1 MPKKSLNEHDRH
13 LQATR
18 ARAAGFADT
27 ENAGCSVPVESDV
40 PLARGVYLLQAQAK
54 ITRYGNKQ
62 KKMRAGA
69 RDDAFLT
76 DLLYEKAGNGENIS
90 GTCFV
95 RTTLFALVLIYY
107 KIIINT
113 SAVSS
118 TNLGRYSCIM
128 YYTYDT
134 HLQIRDSHTTHIHVT
149 RHDQLSTTQ

>member
-1 MPKKSLNEHDRH
+1 MLIQRMQGARSRSNRMCPWLGVCICCKHRRKSR
-13 LQATR
+13 
-18 ARAAGFADT
+18 GT
-27 ENAGCSVPVESDV
+27 E
-40 PLARGVYLLQAQAK
+40 
-54 ITRYGNKQ
+54 TNKQ
-62 KKMRAGA
+62 KMRAGA

-76 DLLYEKAGNGENIS
+76 DLLHETAGNGENIS
-90 GTCFV
+90 GMCFM

-107 KIIINT
+107 KIVTNT